1 MHVPVVLCF
10 TLSIGGPCCRRL
22 DDKPWVVWRVMR
34 NGRFGALVHSFW
46 YPDVLHC
53 LSWNPSWCN
62 RRIILISK
70 RNQDAV
76 TISVLSLQ
84 SGDLSDQPTFW
95 ALVEWILQWHCQIQC
110 NVHPIRS
117 FLCNLY
123 RYIITIL
130 RKLFIAK
137 QKEVTMSFVMIAFS
151 TSFASSCSHVMSYIT
166 IDLQQKPGSW
176 NFHRLMYHEVPV
188 PSKSHKLT
196 SISTCR
202 LGRFTLLLIIFDK
215 TTSEDA
221 SSWFVPA
228 WRHTRTHTLTHTL
241 GFQMKLEFCWPAKDA
256 LQPKDPKTLEKSVLV
271 WGSVFHH
278 EGRLKA
284 KHMEETWTNFRSV
297 WQAVSS
303 QYLLW

>member
-1 MHVPVVLCF
+1 MPPQFRCLACKAVIYQINQRFELWWNEHCSDIAGSNAKSIQSTDFFAIDCHSAVASYEKLCEIKRSNYVICHDSIVNKLCIIMF
-10 TLSIGGPCCRRL
+10 DMTWTTLL
-22 DDKPWVVWRVMR
+22 
-34 NGRFGALVHSFW
+34 
-46 YPDVLHC
+46 
-53 LSWNPSWCN
+53 
-62 RRIILISK
+62 
-70 RNQDAV
+70 
-76 TISVLSLQ
+76 
-84 SGDLSDQPTFW
+84 
-95 ALVEWILQWHCQIQC
+95 
-110 NVHPIRS
+110 
-117 FLCNLY
+117 
-123 RYIITIL
+123 
-130 RKLFIAK
+130 
-137 QKEVTMSFVMIAFS
+137 
-151 TSFASSCSHVMSYIT
+151 
-166 IDLQQKPGSW
+166 DLQQKPGSW

-297 WQAVSS
+297 W
-303 QYLLW
+303 